1 MRLPRAEPRCV
12 ECHDEKNT
20 VRPGAPGTTYV
31 FIYSRHHAQ
40 VWSALQRRSRTP
52 VTLTACPCHR
62 HALGCVASARPLPC
76 LARTSTTQVH
86 VDWPH
91 DRPLPFSISVE
102 VTNDS
107 DFKVK
112 RKHRF
117 RFDGGA
123 HHQKA
128 VGFFFEVCFRHTHF
142 PTSIPLMLSYL
153 IDLRLARSLWKER
166 NSIQ

>member
-1 MRLPRAEPRCV
+1 MV
-12 ECHDEKNT
+12 
-20 VRPGAPGTTYV
+20 
-31 FIYSRHHAQ
+31 S
-40 VWSALQRRSRTP
+40 SATP
-52 VTLTACPCHR
+52 VTHARHFDGLSLPPPCSWLR
-62 HALGCVASARPLPC
+62 CLCYMYLLLPARPLPC

-112 RKHRF
+112 RNHRF

-123 HHQKA
+123 RHQKA

-153 IDLRLARSLWKER
+153 IDLRLWSRYQPRAGRERRFFLHSLP
-166 NSIQ
+166 